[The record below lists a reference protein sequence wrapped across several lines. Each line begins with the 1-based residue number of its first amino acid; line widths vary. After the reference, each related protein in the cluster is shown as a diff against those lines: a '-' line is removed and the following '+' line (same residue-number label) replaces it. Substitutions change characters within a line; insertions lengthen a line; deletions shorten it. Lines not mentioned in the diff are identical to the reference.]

1 MNKIALSLLLIED
14 NLGDARLFIEALR
27 DIEGQDFTVEQVS
40 KLKEGLELLGS
51 GHYDIVLVDLFL
63 PDSRGLDTF
72 LQIRDRVPD
81 LPVLVLTGF
90 NDEKLAVEAVK
101 NGAQDYLLK
110 AELSPNLLKRALRYA
125 VERKQAEKL
134 AQYAIRA
141 EHEIT
146 QEILEHAPVG
156 IWMIDQDKIIRQVNL
171 VACQQIS
178 LGPADLVGHK
188 LLSVLPSLPSDRLKR
203 ALSQGLPFN
212 LENFPWRS
220 PEASVVDKERGY
232 WDVVVWPIYGGDS
245 APKGVVAI
253 TTDVTERVR
262 ASRQRED
269 FVAML
274 AHDLKTPLIGA
285 DRALEFISADTIGIL
300 TSAQT
305 QVIGMLQQSTQSL
318 LQMIQNLLEVYRY
331 EASVPVL
338 DLQSVGVSEVISR
351 CIRELAPLAQ
361 SKQIEV
367 VSEIADDLPRI
378 SGDEIA
384 MRRLFMNLLD
394 NSIKFTPQN
403 GSIRFRAYGKKG
415 YVHIEVSDTG
425 AGVSIIEQPK
435 LFDRYWQGERTRKP
449 YSSGTGLGLYLCRQ
463 IAEAHSGSI
472 SYSDAE
478 NGGSCFIVRL
488 PQEGKHKV
496 GNKDL
501 SLPREV

>member
-1 MNKIALSLLLIED
+1 MSQVALSLLLFED

-27 DIEGQDFTVEQVS
+27 DIEGQDFTVKQVS
-40 KLKEGLELLGS
+40 KLKEGLELLS
-51 GHYDIVLVDLFL
+51 AEHFDIVLVDLFL
-63 PDSRGLDTF
+63 PDSRGLRTF

-90 NDEKLAVEAVK
+90 NDEMLAVEAVK
-101 NGAQDYLLK
+101 SGAQDYLLK

-141 EHEIT
+141 EHEVT

-156 IWMIDQDKIIRQVNL
+156 IWKIDQDKVIRQVNL

-178 LGPADLVGHK
+178 LGSGDLVGHK
-188 LLSVLPSLPSDRLKR
+188 LLEVLPSLPSDRLDL
-203 ALSQGLPFN
+203 ALSKGLPFS
-212 LENFPWRS
+212 LENFPLRS
-220 PEASVVDKERGY
+220 SDGASIEIEKGY

-285 DRALEFISADTIGIL
+285 ERALEFLSADTLGVL
-300 TSAQT
+300 APEQM
-305 QVIGMLQQSTQSL
+305 QVIAMMQQSTQSL
-318 LQMIQNLLEVYRY
+318 LQMIQNLLDVYRY
-331 EASVPVL
+331 DASVPVL
-338 DLQSVGVSEVISR
+338 DLKSVGVSEAISR
-351 CIRELAPLAQ
+351 CIRELASLAI
-361 SKQIEV
+361 SKQIAI
-367 VSEIADDLPRI
+367 VSEIEEDLPRI

-384 MRRLFMNLLD
+384 IRRLFMNLLD

-403 GSIRFRAYGKKG
+403 GQVRFKAYGKKG
-415 YVHIEVSDTG
+415 YVHVEVSDTG
-425 AGVSIIEQPK
+425 SGVSPSEQPR
-435 LFDRYWQGERTRKP
+435 LFDRYWQGERTRRP

-472 SYSDAE
+472 SYRESE
-478 NGGSCFIVRL
+478 SGGSCFTVKL
-488 PQEGKHKV
+488 PQEGKLKANHKS
-496 GNKDL
+496 L
-501 SLPREV
+501 SLSTET